1 MHICSYVYSYFFAHV
16 YLIVHLPL
24 YIHICMLPPSAK
36 IGGTEVLHHV
46 QVERCNKLRSRSS
59 RDTFGIGHH
68 PRVEVVGFLS
78 LEDVRD
84 KGYQDLLEVWNKLRK
99 RLVGQLVSRCGA
111 TRNCTPAA
119 ETGCI
124 ETTLLLKGFSLGSMP
139 AWARDHYLRIKADM
153 QATGNPFARPPP
165 KAARVFGF
173 DNIKI
178 WGFSTSYAKEH
189 FLILS

>member
-1 MHICSYVYSYFFAHV
+1 MW
-16 YLIVHLPL
+16 
-24 YIHICMLPPSAK
+24 PPSAK

-68 PRVEVVGFLS
+68 RELRWWVSCRWKMCE
-78 LEDVRD
+78 
-84 KGYQDLLEVWNKLRK
+84 LLEVWNKLRK

-173 DNIKI
+173 DKDL
-178 WGFSTSYAKEH
+178 GFLNFVCQGT
-189 FLILS
+189 FLDTFMIFCTILK